1 VNRDGLARA
10 FFDERYVV
18 ARADVCPEVR
28 RVSRPGSLAAGLAGG
43 PASGHL
49 VALLEAIAVRE
60 VLPFVDPIADTVV
73 ATRVECRHRAPLA
86 AGAEIR
92 ITGWTEHVGDRE
104 ARFRVHLH
112 DEQEQVCDG
121 RIWIDV
127 RAREEVA
134 LAIARKHAAIAR
146 KALFDEASAGGLRD
160 VRGSMGPEQ
169 QVDLL
174 L

>member
-1 VNRDGLARA
+1 MNRDGLARA

-18 ARADVCPEVR
+18 ARADVCPEGR
-28 RVSRPGSLAAGLAGG
+28 RVSRPSSLAAGLAGG

-60 VLPFVDPIADTVV
+60 VLPFVDPIAEMVV

-146 KALFDEASAGGLRD
+146 KALFDEASAGGPRD
-160 VRGSMGPEQ
+160 VRGPMGSEQ
-169 QVDLL
+169 KGDLL